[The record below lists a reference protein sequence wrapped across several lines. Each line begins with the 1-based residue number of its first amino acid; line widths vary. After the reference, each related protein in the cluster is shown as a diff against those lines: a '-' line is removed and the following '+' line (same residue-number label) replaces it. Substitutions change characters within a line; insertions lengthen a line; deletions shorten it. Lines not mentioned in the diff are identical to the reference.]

1 MRTQALSGILLL
13 GIFENYEKAEMI
25 IRTETP
31 ADLTAIRALSAR
43 AFAPMPY
50 SDGSEPRI
58 IDALREAGELTLSL
72 VAEQDNKLLGQI
84 TFSPVSIDGAHDQWF
99 GLGPV
104 AVEPERQSTGIGGAL
119 IREGLDRL
127 KTMEAK
133 GCVLVGNPD
142 YYSRF
147 GFKNHCGLTY
157 ADLDTAYIQKLV
169 LAGPDRTGTLTYCDS
184 FERAAAGK

>member
-1 MRTQALSGILLL
+1 
-13 GIFENYEKAEMI
+13 
-25 IRTETP
+25 
-31 ADLTAIRALSAR
+31 
-43 AFAPMPY
+43 MPY

-84 TFSPVSIDGAHDQWF
+84 TFSPVSIDGVHGQWF

-104 AVEPERQSTGIGGAL
+104 AVEPECQSKGIGGAL

-127 KTMEAK
+127 KTIEAK
-133 GCVLVGNPD
+133 GCVLVGNPE

-147 GFKNHCGLTY
+147 GFENHCGLIY
-157 ADLDTAYIQKLV
+157 GDLDTAYIQKLV
-169 LAGPDRTGTLTYCDS
+169 LTGPDRTGTLTYCDS